1 MKTIILIGGV
11 AVAAT
16 IAGIPTPA
24 AAADFTGPRIEAHAG
39 WDRVRAESA
48 PLKVDDRRDGIVYG
62 VAAGYDVALG
72 DKVIAGIEVGF
83 DLSDVDF
90 ASTAGT
96 TQSAVEVKRD
106 ISVSGRIG
114 ARVADDVMVYA
125 KAGYSNARLEA
136 VITTGATKTAITAN
150 GDGVRVGGGIELAL
164 GPNAYAKAEY
174 RYTDYEGGV
183 SRHQALTGLG
193 FRF

>member
-16 IAGIPTPA
+16 LAGIATPA

-39 WDRVRAESA
+39 WDRLRAESA

-72 DKVIAGIEVGF
+72 DKAVAGLEVGF

-90 ASTAGT
+90 ASVAGT
-96 TQSAVEVKRD
+96 TKSEVAVKRD
-106 ISVSGRIG
+106 ISVSARIG
-114 ARVADDVMVYA
+114 ARVADNVLVYA
-125 KAGYSNARLEA
+125 KGGYSNARLEG
-136 VITTGATKTAITAN
+136 VITTGATRTEVAAN

-183 SRHQALTGLG
+183 TRHQALTGLG